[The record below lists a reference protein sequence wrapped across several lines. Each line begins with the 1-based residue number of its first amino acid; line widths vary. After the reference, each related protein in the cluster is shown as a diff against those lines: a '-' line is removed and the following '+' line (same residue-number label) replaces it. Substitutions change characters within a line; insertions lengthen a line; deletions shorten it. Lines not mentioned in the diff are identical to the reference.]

1 MSRVVWCRSLDLD
14 TGFPVNSRKRGGG
27 THAARP
33 SRREDEQCRRA
44 GKAPGCPR
52 SLPASQPPGRAV
64 RVFQARRAALGRHF
78 YLWEEQGSSRR
89 GPGKDVRSLDTAVQL
104 PAAFSGTTCFGPS
117 SGWSLFI
124 PVIKPEFRQNSSWHS
139 VASLRNST
147 VTLGFSSTAICF
159 TYVWVFRRLF

>member
-1 MSRVVWCRSLDLD
+1 M
-14 TGFPVNSRKRGGG
+14 
-27 THAARP
+27 
-33 SRREDEQCRRA
+33 
-44 GKAPGCPR
+44 
-52 SLPASQPPGRAV
+52 
-64 RVFQARRAALGRHF
+64 RVFQAWRAALGRHF

-124 PVIKPEFRQNSSWHS
+124 LVIKPEFRQNSSWHS